1 MATPIRV
8 LLIDDE
14 RTYYA
19 LVSEMLNRT
28 STEFVVDW
36 SQTYDD
42 GTAALIANQHDIALV
57 DYRLGP
63 KNGLDLVQSV
73 YEYGVTTPMIVVT
86 SMGDHTIGIQALRHG
101 AIDYFDK
108 RSLTSGK
115 LHQIILDSIARASL
129 ITEQR
134 ERMLRYRQI
143 VEDAYDGIIIADNK
157 GKIQLSNHT
166 IRRLLGYPYDQ
177 YKEMSIYDL
186 LVASDGKSLAW
197 TNPGAGVVMEC
208 ALKCADGTVLDV
220 ELSGKQIADDCVE
233 YIFRDN
239 TEHRTSLAERD
250 RYIEQLTILHQ
261 VDDELSQTLN
271 IDYVLTMAL
280 DAGVRLSGASMGF
293 ILLIDSGK
301 IGMVETIGNFQL
313 AAGDDLPDLPLLK
326 QILADGRARLH
337 TDDAPEATMAL
348 PLNSVD
354 RLIGVLYLK
363 TDRAERFTNDVFR
376 FLKLVMARVA
386 AAIENAYLYKASQ
399 DQIQELQ
406 AVYEQVSRLEQLKT
420 DMIRIAAHDL
430 GNLNAVVLTHA
441 SLLRRVLGPAITPD
455 QTKFVERI
463 LDSSRRMAKLT
474 RDFLSLENIENSL
487 SEGVQVVFDLRE
499 LVDDACG
506 ELIHSAEL
514 KSQQFEKTVPALPV
528 NVRADSAHLRQAVGN
543 LVSNAIKYT
552 PDRGKIGVHLQ
563 IEGDQAVLRVVDT
576 GMGVE
581 EVQMLD
587 LFKPFTRADEV
598 KGSGIEGTGLGLYL
612 VKNIIER
619 SGGTI
624 IAESVHHAG
633 STFGFRLPLA
643 L

>member
-19 LVSEMLNRT
+19 LVSEMLRRT

-36 SQTYDD
+36 TPTYND
-42 GTAALIANQHDIALV
+42 GAAALIANQHDIALV

-63 KNGLDLVQSV
+63 KSGLDLIRQV
-73 YEYGVTTPMIVVT
+73 YEHGVTIPMIVIT
-86 SMGDHTIGIQALRHG
+86 NMGDHIIGLQALRHG
-101 AIDYFDK
+101 ATDYFDK
-108 RSLTSGK
+108 KSLTSEK
-115 LHQIILDSIARASL
+115 LRQIILDSIARASL
-129 ITEQR
+129 IAEQR

-143 VEDAYDGIIIADNK
+143 VEDAYDGIIIADSK

-166 IRRLLGYPYDQ
+166 IRRLLGYPHDQ
-177 YKEMSIYDL
+177 YKGMSIHDL
-186 LVASDGKSLAW
+186 LVASDGNPLVW
-197 TNPGAGVVMEC
+197 NNPGTGVVMEC
-208 ALKCADGTVLDV
+208 ALKCADGTILDV
-220 ELSGKQIADDCVE
+220 ELSGKEIDDDCVE

-239 TEHRTSLAERD
+239 TEHRSSLAERD

-261 VDDELSQTLN
+261 VDDELSQNLN

-280 DAGVRLSGASMGF
+280 DAGVRLSGASTGF
-293 ILLIDSGK
+293 IVLTDSGRISMIK
-301 IGMVETIGNFQL
+301 TIGSFPL
-313 AAGDDLPDLPLLK
+313 VVGDRLPDLPLLK
-326 QILADGRARLH
+326 QIVADGRARLSA
-337 TDDAPEATMAL
+337 DEAAQATMVL

-363 TDRAERFTNDVFR
+363 TDRAERFTKESFR
-376 FLKLVMARVA
+376 FLRLVMARVA
-386 AAIENAYLYKASQ
+386 VAIENAYLYKASQ
-399 DQIQELQ
+399 DQIAELQ

-455 QTKFVERI
+455 QAKFVERI

-487 SEGVQVVFDLRE
+487 GEGVQVVFDLRE

-514 KSQQFEKTVPALPV
+514 KSQLFEKTLPPVPV
-528 NVRADSAHLRQAVGN
+528 YVRADSTHLRQAVGN

-552 PDRGKIGVHLQ
+552 PDRGKIDVHLQ

-581 EVQMLD
+581 EDQMLD

-598 KGSGIEGTGLGLYL
+598 KDIEGTGLGLYL
-612 VKNIIER
+612 VKNIVER
-619 SGGTI
+619 SDGTI